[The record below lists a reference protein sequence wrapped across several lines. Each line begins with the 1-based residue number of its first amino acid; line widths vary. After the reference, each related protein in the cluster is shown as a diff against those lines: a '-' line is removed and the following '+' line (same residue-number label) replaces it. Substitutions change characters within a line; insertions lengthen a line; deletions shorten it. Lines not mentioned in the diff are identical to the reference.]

1 MMCKNGTCRN
11 GSHEGGNEIKEGGV
25 MVIRMHITHV

>member
-1 MMCKNGTCRN
+1 MMCKK
-11 GSHEGGNEIKEGGV
+11 GSHEGGKEIKEGGV